1 PDHVKVH
8 AVTRRAAELAGTPR
22 YLEGSMNRDA
32 MIRSHQAAVAAGLDV
47 GEWDPSQPMDDGNP
61 LGSLESELHWACDV
75 SEFLE
80 VKRSALKA
88 HASQSDAQGMLQM
101 PEAWFAAAFS
111 WEHYIEPG
119 RPDGMVTGWFLD
131 EETVR

>member
-1 PDHVKVH
+1 
-8 AVTRRAAELAGTPR
+8 
-22 YLEGSMNRDA
+22 
-32 MIRSHQAAVAAGLDV
+32 
-47 GEWDPSQPMDDGNP
+47 MDDGNP

-101 PEAWFAAAFS
+101 PMEMFAVGLRLGALHRARA
-111 WEHYIEPG
+111 PG
-119 RPDGMVTGWFLD
+119 GDGGGLVPRRL
-131 EETVR
+131 TVR

>member
-1 PDHVKVH
+1 
-8 AVTRRAAELAGTPR
+8 
-22 YLEGSMNRDA
+22 MNRDA
-32 MIRSHQAAVAAGLDV
+32 MIRSHQAALAAGHDV

-75 SEFLE
+75 GEFLE

-101 PEAWFAAAFS
+101 PVEMFAVAFAH
-111 WEHYIEPG
+111 EHYIEPG
-119 RPDGMVTGWFLD
+119 RPDGMVAGWFLD
-131 EETVR
+131 G